1 MDNQQS
7 PTDRL
12 DTVREVT
19 NMLAKLTP
27 DIDGWAIAEGTP
39 TETQVIAARMIAK
52 HAQELRSALFAV
64 EYMAQRVIEAH
75 DERKTELM
83 ARFFDEEEPA

>member
-1 MDNQQS
+1 MSQAT
-7 PTDRL
+7 PTDQL
-12 DTVREVT
+12 DTVRETT

-27 DIDGWAIAEGTP
+27 DLDEWSLTEGVP
-39 TETQVIAARMIAK
+39 SETQVVASRMIVK

-64 EYMAQRVIEAH
+64 EYTAQRAIEAH

-83 ARFFDEEEPA
+83 DRFFDEEGTT